1 MGRLTFAPSRSGF
14 MLVEPALFAGSL
26 TARDVVA
33 ILYLQLCGRQLALPW
48 QLRKVLQEK
57 IALVDYV
64 EVGDPTANI
73 LRVAREEGAV
83 LILIGDVP
91 PSIVQRIL
99 PAIGLS
105 IATITSQVVQRAT
118 VPVVALK

>member
-1 MGRLTFAPSRSGF
+1 

-33 ILYLQLCGRQLALPW
+33 ILYLRLCGRQLALPW